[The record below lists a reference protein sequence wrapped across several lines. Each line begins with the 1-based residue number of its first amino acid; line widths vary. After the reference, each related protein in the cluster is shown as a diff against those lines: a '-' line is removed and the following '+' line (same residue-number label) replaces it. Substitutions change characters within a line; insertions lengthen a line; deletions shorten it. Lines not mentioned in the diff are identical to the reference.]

1 MQTEDSAKST
11 AFKYLTVTGTIG
23 ALIIRIGFWGPVYYN
38 IYKEPPGPF
47 SSSASAGTVSGNS
60 GRAHKRPFTAPVLA
74 TLTPQ

>member
-38 IYKEPPGPF
+38 TNPQALLVAQQALGLF
-47 SSSASAGTVSGNS
+47 LVTRAGLTS
-60 GRAHKRPFTAPVLA
+60 VLSQ
-74 TLTPQ
+74 LQS

>member
-38 IYKEPPGPF
+38 RNPQALLVAQQALGLF
-47 SSSASAGTVSGNS
+47 LVTRAGLTS
-60 GRAHKRPFTAPVLA
+60 VLSQ
-74 TLTPQ
+74 LQS